1 MSRLGNEDVGKTSMG
16 ILGALKESEGLNVK
30 KVVLSDGKS
39 AVETKILT
47 EDVDNKTPVAQVL
60 DTNGTPFDIYE
71 IEGKY
76 VDANGVEVED
86 EMLVKAGLK
95 EDTLEEK
102 QLMRTENGYSLF
114 HKINNQYVVT
124 DHENKEVK
132 TIEANNSDEA
142 KNMFSDFVASMK
154 EGVETPEGSDQKVP
168 GEGKEPLT
176 EETAKWAVLAYVGK
190 DVGFVKKD
198 GDNYATTP
206 NQDEAILFASE
217 DEAKA
222 ATEDINQFFGGKAKL
237 VPTITNL
244 YEEDECEC
252 EERIVEGLQILNIKG
267 NTVLLKESKGYIVGK
282 DYDKATGVIKEA
294 EEYKTEKVANKA
306 FERLASK

>member
-16 ILGALKESEGLNVK
+16 ILGALKESEGLSVK

-39 AVETKILT
+39 AVETKVLT
-47 EDVDNKTPVAQVL
+47 EGIDDKTPVAQVL

-71 IEGKY
+71 LEGKY

-95 EDTLEEK
+95 E
-102 QLMRTENGYSLF
+102 
-114 HKINNQYVVT
+114 
-124 DHENKEVK
+124 
-132 TIEANNSDEA
+132 EA
-142 KNMFSDFVASMK
+142 
-154 EGVETPEGSDQKVP
+154 ETPEGSDQKVP

-206 NQDEAILFASE
+206 NQDEAILFTSE

-244 YEEDECEC
+244 YEEDEEEKEDECEC
-252 EERIVEGLQILNIKG
+252 EERIVEGLQILNVKG